1 MIRRPPR
8 STLFP
13 YTTLFRSRR
22 RGASHG
28 GGVRVRDGDVGT
40 DGRGSATARS
50 GRRPGAQAREADA
63 APGAPRGR
71 SRGSRTDARD
81 RRRPLWTAHA
91 LARLL
96 EAIPGAAPVAGPRQR
111 LGARAGIHRLD
122 AAKLVRREPAP

>member
-1 MIRRPPR
+1 MTLSPTRR
-8 STLFP
+8 SSDL
-13 YTTLFRSRR
+13 
-22 RGASHG
+22 
-28 GGVRVRDGDVGT
+28 
-40 DGRGSATARS
+40 TARS

-81 RRRPLWTAHA
+81 RRRPLWTAHT

-111 LGARAGIHRLD
+111 LGTRAGIHRLD
-122 AAKLVRREPAP
+122 AAKLVRREPAPQRRQNHEPDEARC